1 MTARYPVRWQNPFK
15 QLRWRGPLRFSLLVL
30 RELLSPVMYWY
41 VFTVWERDV
50 ELPSDENGEF
60 EVKVYA
66 GRGDLDR
73 LKREIVPM
81 GEISADVIES
91 RLGSGNV
98 VAVAYQDGR
107 AAGYAWMALAGR
119 LEIAFDTAWVLGT
132 KEGAYHGSFTHP
144 NWRGRGIQRYLDA
157 GLMRY
162 AHEHG
167 IGKVFATVSVMNT
180 PSLRAR
186 DKIRQR
192 TIMTLVLVRVRG
204 LNWVYRKA
212 FGAPFESRFAISRQ
226 GGKLRGLGIE

>member
-1 MTARYPVRWQNPFK
+1 MTAKIPFLWKNPLK

-30 RELLSPVMYWY
+30 RELLSPLMYWY

-50 ELPSDENGEF
+50 ELPPNGNGEF

-81 GEISADVIES
+81 GEISAEVTES

-107 AAGYAWMALAGR
+107 SAGYAWMALAGR
-119 LEIAFDTAWVLGT
+119 LEIAFDTDWVLGMR
-132 KEGAYHGSFTHP
+132 EGAYYGSFTHP

-167 IGKVFATVSVMNT
+167 IAKVFAAVSVMNT

-186 DKIRQR
+186 DKIQQR
-192 TIMTLVLVRVRG
+192 TIMTLVLVRIRG

-212 FGAPFESRFAISRQ
+212 VGAPFESRFTISRQ
-226 GGKLRGLGIE
+226 EGKLRRLGVE